1 MRVAFVEWPEG
12 LRPDGP
18 KWSEISK
25 RVADSRTDLLVT
37 NELPFGPW
45 IAAQPAFN
53 RQMAKDSVDR
63 HEAGLEG
70 LKQLDI
76 PAILSSRPVWAND
89 RLANEAF
96 VLEQG
101 AIRPIHQKHYFPQEI
116 GWYES
121 TWYTNTR
128 GGFQS
133 ADINGLCAGVML
145 CTDAMFNEHARHYG
159 RQGAS
164 LIAIP
169 RAAGVSIENWLA
181 AGKMAAIVSGAYV
194 VSSNRAGSSD
204 EGVTFG
210 GAGFAYGPD
219 GSLLAVTNAAEPL
232 LVIDV
237 DPDRSA
243 RQRRS
248 YPCYV
253 VEPDVGGGIAAA

>member
-1 MRVAFVEWPEG
+1 LDR
-12 LRPDGP
+12 
-18 KWSEISK
+18 K
-25 RVADSRTDLLVT
+25 T
-37 NELPFGPW
+37 
-45 IAAQPAFN
+45 AQ
-53 RQMAKDSVDR
+53 DSVDR

-101 AIRPIHQKHYFPQEI
+101 AIRPVHQKHYFPQEI

-121 TWYTNTR
+121 TWYRNAR

-133 ADINGLCAGVML
+133 ADINGLRAGVML

-194 VSSNRAGSSD
+194 VSSNRAGRSD

-219 GSLLAVTNAAEPL
+219 GSLLAVTSAAEPL

-243 RQRRS
+243 RQRRC

-253 VEPDVGGGIAAA
+253 VEPDVRGGSGAA